1 MVKIY
6 KRVCV
11 ITGTR
16 ADYGLLRWLMDG
28 LDKSN
33 VLKMQ
38 LIATGAH
45 LSPEYGMTINEIKND
60 GFKINK
66 NLEMLL
72 SSDTPSAISKSI
84 GLGII
89 GFADIFNSLN
99 YKESNQENV
108 KIISK
113 ISDLDIVACV
123 ENIESK
129 TIKDLKKGAV
139 LIGIFDFEKIEE
151 IKNLRPDIKVL
162 SFFKLPRISRAQ
174 NLDALSSQAN
184 LLGYASVLRAAKET
198 SDVVPMMTTAAGN
211 IQPTKVLIL
220 GVGVAGLQAIATAKR
235 LGARVWAFD
244 IRKEAKDQV
253 ESLGAKFVEANT
265 EAQDSVYAQEIS
277 EEENQKIQEALKKQV
292 LDSDIVLTFAQI
304 PGKKAPVLIEKST
317 IKNMRENSV
326 IIDLAAGTGGN
337 CEGTEVNKVVQINNV
352 KIVGETDI
360 LNTVKHAATKLYSEN
375 VRNLIELYIEN
386 SDDEIFVEM
395 SS

>member
-1 MVKIY
+1 M
-6 KRVCV
+6 
-11 ITGTR
+11 
-16 ADYGLLRWLMDG
+16 
-28 LDKSN
+28 N
-33 VLKMQ
+33 
-38 LIATGAH
+38 
-45 LSPEYGMTINEIKND
+45 
-60 GFKINK
+60 
-66 NLEMLL
+66 
-72 SSDTPSAISKSI
+72 
-84 GLGII
+84 I
-89 GFADIFNSLN
+89 GFLTDVNGYRAPIHPESIKKYLSDVYLEKDIFNSLN

-265 EAQDSVYAQEIS
+265 EAQDTVYAQEIS

-337 CEGTEVNKVVQINNV
+337 CEGTET
-352 KIVGETDI
+352 G
-360 LNTVKHAATKLYSEN
+360 
-375 VRNLIELYIEN
+375 
-386 SDDEIFVEM
+386 
-395 SS
+395 

>member
-1 MVKIY
+1 M
-6 KRVCV
+6 
-11 ITGTR
+11 
-16 ADYGLLRWLMDG
+16 
-28 LDKSN
+28 N
-33 VLKMQ
+33 
-38 LIATGAH
+38 
-45 LSPEYGMTINEIKND
+45 
-60 GFKINK
+60 
-66 NLEMLL
+66 
-72 SSDTPSAISKSI
+72 
-84 GLGII
+84 I
-89 GFADIFNSLN
+89 GFLTDVDGYRAPIHPESFEKYSMDLHLEKNIFDYLN
-99 YKESNQENV
+99 YADSKQENV
-108 KIISK
+108 KTISK
-113 ISDLDIVACV
+113 LSDLDVIACV
-123 ENIESK
+123 ENIENK
-129 TIKDLKKGAV
+129 TIKGLKEGAV

-151 IKNLRPDIKVL
+151 IKKLRPDIKIL

-211 IQPTKVLIL
+211 IQPSKVLIL
-220 GVGVAGLQAIATAKR
+220 GVGVAGLQAIETAKR

-265 EAQDSVYAQEIS
+265 EAQDSVYAQEVS

-292 LDSDIVLTFAQI
+292 IDSDIVLTFAQI

-317 IKNMRENSV
+317 IEKMKKNSV

-337 CEGTEVNKVVQINNV
+337 CEGTVVNKVVELNGV

-360 LNTVKHAATKLYSEN
+360 LNSVKHAATKLYSEN
-375 VRNLIELYIEN
+375 VRNLIELYIAN
-386 SDDEIFVEM
+386 SDDEIFTEM